1 MSKDVVDENKAVLEE
16 DVGNGDG
23 NGADSLKEKTAP
35 GGGEPQDGTAAVD
48 ETAGAGASAG
58 KTLTEPDDPA
68 QLRKAL
74 AEQTARAEEYFERL
88 ARLQADYENF
98 RRRTRQEKEEFY
110 KYAAEKLVSALLPV
124 LDNFERA
131 LAAEGDSIDSLK
143 SGVQMIFRQ
152 FQEALAAEGLK
163 PVPAVGEQF
172 DPQKHEAALRD
183 ESGEHPDNTVLEE
196 LRRGYY
202 LKDKVIR
209 PAMVKVAKSL

>member
-1 MSKDVVDENKAVLEE
+1 MVKDAGENNAGLEAA
-16 DVGNGDG
+16 VGNKDG
-23 NGADSLKEKTAP
+23 SEYDSLKKQTAAY
-35 GGGEPQDGTAAVD
+35 GEEPQDGATTV
-48 ETAGAGASAG
+48 EESASAEEALMEG
-58 KTLTEPDDPA
+58 NDPA
-68 QLRKAL
+68 LLRQEL
-74 AEQTARAEEYFERL
+74 ADQTKRAEEYFERL

-110 KYAAEKLVSALLPV
+110 KYASEKLISALLPV

-131 LAAEGDSIDSLK
+131 LVAEGSSIDSLK

-152 FQEALAAEGLK
+152 LQEALAAEGVT

-183 ESGEHPDNTVLEE
+183 ESGEHPDNTILEE

-209 PAMVKVAKSL
+209 PAMVKVAKSF

>member
-1 MSKDVVDENKAVLEE
+1 VGKQEEENNAVLEE
-16 DVGNGDG
+16 
-23 NGADSLKEKTAP
+23 
-35 GGGEPQDGTAAVD
+35 
-48 ETAGAGASAG
+48 TAGDVEPAVEEPAGAEASDGEVLA
-58 KTLTEPDDPA
+58 EPDDPLL
-68 QLRKAL
+68 LRQAL
-74 AEQTARAEEYFERL
+74 AEQTTRAEEYFDRL

-98 RRRTRQEKEEFY
+98 RRRTRQEKEDFY
-110 KYAAEKLVSALLPV
+110 KYASEKLISALLPV

-131 LAAEGDSIDSLK
+131 LTADQGSSVESYK

-152 FQEALAAEGLK
+152 LQEALAAEGLA

>member
-1 MSKDVVDENKAVLEE
+1 MVKDAGENNAGLEAAMGNKAGSES
-16 DVGNGDG
+16 
-23 NGADSLKEKTAP
+23 DSLKKQTNAY
-35 GGGEPQDGTAAVD
+35 GEEPLK
-48 ETAGAGASAG
+48 GATIVEESASAEVSAEEA
-58 KTLTEPDDPA
+58 LTEPVDPA
-68 QLRKAL
+68 LLRQEL
-74 AEQTARAEEYFERL
+74 SEQTKRAEEYFERL
-88 ARLQADYENF
+88 ARMQADYDNF

-110 KYAAEKLVSALLPV
+110 KYASEKVISALLPV

-131 LAAEGDSIDSLK
+131 LVAEGSSIDSLK

-152 FQEALAAEGLK
+152 LQEALATEGLT

>member
-1 MSKDVVDENKAVLEE
+1 VGKDVGENKAGLEAAVE
-16 DVGNGDG
+16 NKAGSES
-23 NGADSLKEKTAP
+23 DSLKKRTTAY
-35 GGGEPQDGTAAVD
+35 GEEPLK
-48 ETAGAGASAG
+48 GATTVEESASAEASAEEAS
-58 KTLTEPDDPA
+58 TEPGDPA
-68 QLRKAL
+68 LLRQEL
-74 AEQTARAEEYFERL
+74 AEQTKRAEEYFERL
-88 ARLQADYENF
+88 ARLQADYDNF

-110 KYAAEKLVSALLPV
+110 KYASEKVISALLPV

-131 LAAEGDSIDSLK
+131 LVAEGSSIDSLK

-152 FQEALAAEGLK
+152 LQEALSTEGLT

-183 ESGEHPDNTVLEE
+183 ESGEHPDNMILEE

>member
-1 MSKDVVDENKAVLEE
+1 MVKDAGENNAGLEAA
-16 DVGNGDG
+16 VGNKDG
-23 NGADSLKEKTAP
+23 SESDSLKKKTDAY
-35 GGGEPQDGTAAVD
+35 GEEPQ
-48 ETAGAGASAG
+48 EGATTVEESASAESSAEED
-58 KTLTEPDDPA
+58 LTEPGDPVL
-68 QLRKAL
+68 LRQAL
-74 AEQTARAEEYFERL
+74 AEQTTRAEEYFERL
-88 ARLQADYENF
+88 ARLQADFDNF

-110 KYAAEKLVSALLPV
+110 KYASERLISALLPV

-131 LAAEGDSIDSLK
+131 LVAESSSIDSLK

-152 FQEALAAEGLK
+152 LQEALAAEGLT

-183 ESGEHPDNTVLEE
+183 ESGDHPDNTILEE

-209 PAMVKVAKSL
+209 PAMVKVAKSF

>member
-1 MSKDVVDENKAVLEE
+1 VGKDEGKNNAGLEAAVGNKAGSES
-16 DVGNGDG
+16 
-23 NGADSLKEKTAP
+23 DSLKKQTATY
-35 GGGEPQDGTAAVD
+35 GEEPQ
-48 ETAGAGASAG
+48 AGATTVEESASVEASAEEALMEG
-58 KTLTEPDDPA
+58 NDPA
-68 QLRKAL
+68 LLRQAL
-74 AEQTARAEEYFERL
+74 AEQTTRAEEYFERL

-110 KYAAEKLVSALLPV
+110 KYASEKLISALLPV

-131 LAAEGDSIDSLK
+131 LVAESSSIDSLK

-152 FQEALAAEGLK
+152 LQEALAAEGVT

-183 ESGEHPDNTVLEE
+183 ESGEHPDNTILEE

-209 PAMVKVAKSL
+209 PAMVKVAKSF

>member
-1 MSKDVVDENKAVLEE
+1 MGKDPGENNAGLGET
-16 DVGNGDG
+16 VGNGSK
-23 NGADSLKEKTAP
+23 ADSLKKQTAAS
-35 GGGEPQDGTAAVD
+35 GEEPQAAATTI
-48 ETAGAGASAG
+48 EESASAEVSAEEALMEG
-58 KTLTEPDDPA
+58 NDPA
-68 QLRKAL
+68 LLRQAL
-74 AEQTARAEEYFERL
+74 AEQTTRAEEYFERL

-110 KYAAEKLVSALLPV
+110 KYASEKLISALLPV

-131 LAAEGDSIDSLK
+131 LAAEGSSIDSLK

-152 FQEALAAEGLK
+152 LQEALAEEGVK

-183 ESGEHPDNTVLEE
+183 ESGEHPDNTILEE

-209 PAMVKVAKSL
+209 PAMVKVAKSF